1 MARSATVDTYMSGQY
16 HGPDVPGRRRLQDAR
31 PRQIPLEYICVAVIS
46 EAALL
51 IKDGPDED
59 STIPITRPLTRLGRA
74 PFNDVVVDA
83 SSVSR
88 HHADIHAAPDG
99 YRISDVSSR
108 NGTFVNGTQIEGE
121 GQQLRDQDRIELGG
135 CEVLHWVFKKVA
147 ATVAIERPSA
157 G

>member
-1 MARSATVDTYMSGQY
+1 MSGQY

-74 PFNDVVVDA
+74 PFNDVVVDD

-88 HHADIHAAPDG
+88 HHADIHADPDG

-108 NGTFVNGTQIEGE
+108 NGTFVNGEKIGTEPRR
-121 GQQLRDQDRIELGG
+121 LRNLARIELGG
-135 CEVLHWVFKKVA
+135 TDTPTYWIFLEPQ
-147 ATVAIERPSA
+147 ATVEVSDAFP